1 MTRPPHLPTEP
12 RGREDL
18 AGVKNRLRVEGAP
31 HQLHGVE
38 VLVVVHLRHVLGL
51 VHAHAVLSGDGPA
64 MLDAEVENR
73 AADLLSRLGGA
84 LDRLVE
90 EDEGM

>member
-1 MTRPPHLPTEP
+1 
-12 RGREDL
+12 
-18 AGVKNRLRVEGAP
+18 
-31 HQLHGVE
+31 
-38 VLVVVHLRHVLGL
+38 
-51 VHAHAVLSGDGPA
+51 

-73 AADLLSRLGGA
+73 AADLLSRLGGP

>member
-1 MTRPPHLPTEP
+1 
-12 RGREDL
+12 
-18 AGVKNRLRVEGAP
+18 
-31 HQLHGVE
+31 
-38 VLVVVHLRHVLGL
+38 
-51 VHAHAVLSGDGPA
+51 

-90 EDEGM
+90 EDEGRLPSPAWNSLATRTPELPDSSAIAYFGQGGPWDNPSWTM